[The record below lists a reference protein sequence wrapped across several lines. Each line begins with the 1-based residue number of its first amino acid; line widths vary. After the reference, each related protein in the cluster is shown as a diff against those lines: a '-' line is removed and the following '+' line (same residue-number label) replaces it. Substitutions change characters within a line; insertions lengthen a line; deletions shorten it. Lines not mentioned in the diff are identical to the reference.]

1 MRIRAIIFLLVF
13 PLMLSVPARSANRYS
28 LERRTV
34 EGVATFRL
42 SDEKLNQQ
50 VSIAPEVGNLAYE
63 FLAGGKNIFYR
74 PAPLGEL
81 RERKILAGNPFLSPW
96 VSRIDGEEYYVGG
109 KKYRFNNALG
119 NLHRDSNNRILHG
132 LLIWSPYWKVAKSG
146 ASDAEG
152 AYLVSRLDFYR
163 YPDLMAQFPFAHTL
177 EMTYRLKDGQLEV
190 GMRVT
195 NLAEEAMPIAFGF
208 HPYFQLSD
216 APRDE
221 WRLRLAARERWSYPG
236 GFTSAPRRAPVTDEF
251 PHPDDISL
259 AGRSLD
265 NVFFGTLAAQDGRSH
280 FAVTG
285 KREKIEVILDKEYDV
300 VVIYAPEGK
309 NFLCI
314 EPWTAAPN
322 AFNMHHRGFYPEMKS
337 VAAGE
342 TFSATFSIRP
352 VGF

>member
-1 MRIRAIIFLLVF
+1 MRIRPIIFLLVF

-50 VSIAPEVGNLAYE
+50 VSIAPEVGNVAYE
-63 FLAGGKNIFYR
+63 FLAGGNNIFYR

-195 NLAEEAMPIAFGF
+195 NLAEEADLPLKVEVEVSSPLYPVRYVDVIRNGRVVSRKFASEGRTQWNFTDRLNIQQSGWLAVRAYGDMGTESHTNPVYIYMGGKLPFDDDASGQILARLDGSIRTVTNEEIVE
-208 HPYFQLSD
+208 QLK
-216 APRDE
+216 E
-221 WRLRLAARERWSYPG
+221 IKQRLVSYRETGDGRGLALPPFPG
-236 GFTSAPRRAPVTDEF
+236 G
-251 PHPDDISL
+251 
-259 AGRSLD
+259 
-265 NVFFGTLAAQDGRSH
+265 N
-280 FAVTG
+280 
-285 KREKIEVILDKEYDV
+285 
-300 VVIYAPEGK
+300 
-309 NFLCI
+309 
-314 EPWTAAPN
+314 
-322 AFNMHHRGFYPEMKS
+322 
-337 VAAGE
+337 
-342 TFSATFSIRP
+342 
-352 VGF
+352 